1 MTCIRSAPGGQK
13 KLPCLSEFIV
23 VAVEQSMLHCW
34 KHHIFFC
41 WYPPFC
47 LVIKSRQ
54 IKSILGKLS
63 KKISNPFCLVIKLSN
78 SFRNQKKS
86 PGFDDLDHPSSTT
99 KWAIQGPGDWSGT
112 QTAAVPGCTAAQGS
126 HWLILKIA
134 HWCYK
139 PENQFN
145 IGTPISGAFLRTCTK
160 KNMWDFVSVF
170 SAELRF
176 PLTIRGRPIFSDHL
190 VVKSICFSWLDP
202 HVGCLANENH
212 RHP

>member
-1 MTCIRSAPGGQK
+1 MHPLCPGGQK

-63 KKISNPFCLVIKLSN
+63 KKYQILSAWLSN
-78 SFRNQKKS
+78 YQILSEIKKN
-86 PGFDDLDHPSSTT
+86 HPALMTWTIHHQT

-145 IGTPISGAFLRTCTK
+145 IGTPISGAFFGHVPK
-160 KNMWDFVSVF
+160 K
-170 SAELRF
+170 
-176 PLTIRGRPIFSDHL
+176 
-190 VVKSICFSWLDP
+190 ICGILYQCFLQNCDSL
-202 HVGCLANENH
+202 
-212 RHP
+212 